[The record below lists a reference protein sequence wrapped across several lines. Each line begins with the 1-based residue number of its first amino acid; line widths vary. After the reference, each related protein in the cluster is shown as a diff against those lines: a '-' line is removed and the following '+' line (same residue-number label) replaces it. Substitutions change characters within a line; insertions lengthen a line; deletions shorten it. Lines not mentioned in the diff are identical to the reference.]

1 MELSALYSKTAVA
14 FVSIAVLLYNAIR
27 LCV

>member
-1 MELSALYSKTAVA
+1 MEQSALYSKTAVA